1 MEDSFLISVSSA
13 WKTTLRSIDLSRSRS
28 FSNVGLSN
36 LVTSC
41 TGLVEINLSNG
52 VALTDAVMKVLAEAK
67 NLEKLWL
74 SRCKSITDMGI
85 GCVAVGC
92 KKLKLLCL
100 NWCLHITDL
109 GVGLIATK
117 CKELRS
123 LDLSFLTVFPLL
135 SSPPSLCSKA
145 DEDLF
150 YRLLRNVF
158 HQFFNCNILKS

>member
-13 WKTTLRSIDLSRSRS
+13 WKTTLRSIDLSRSRL

-36 LVTSC
+36 LVTNC

-52 VALTDAVMKVLAEAK
+52 VALTDSAMKVLAEAK

-92 KKLKLLCL
+92 RKLKLLCL
-100 NWCLHITDL
+100 NWCLQITDL

-123 LDLSFLTVFPLL
+123 LDLSFLPVLPPSFT
-135 SSPPSLCSKA
+135 SPPLSVL
-145 DEDLF
+145 
-150 YRLLRNVF
+150 RLMKIFVTD
-158 HQFFNCNILKS
+158 H